1 MKTAIPLNK
10 FPSSSCPTKSP
21 LWYCTDVCQYISSM
35 IETLSPGTVCF
46 SRSDLAT
53 FSKSTSPDVNFFKIP
68 NEGSGSAFR
77 KNYTFGMNCTVTL
90 MKIVSKYW
98 KIWTDH
104 AVYNIKCSFK
114 ITLHSFPHCF
124 IFDAKY
130 SSLLNLATVKIC
142 PWQKHSVSGITC
154 LS

>member
-1 MKTAIPLNK
+1 MFVNTFHQWLKHYHRALSV
-10 FPSSSCPTKSP
+10 FPEVI
-21 LWYCTDVCQYISSM
+21 WQ
-35 IETLSPGTVCF
+35 LSANHLHQMLFF
-46 SRSDLAT
+46 SRYPTRAVVVLS
-53 FSKSTSPDVNFFKIP
+53 
-68 NEGSGSAFR
+68 E

-104 AVYNIKCSFK
+104 GVYNIKCSFK
-114 ITLHSFPHCF
+114 ITLHSFPLCF

-142 PWQKHSVSGITC
+142 PWQKQSVSGITC